1 MRWPATMLAI
11 LAVLAILS
19 GPPGPAAA
27 PAAARGP
34 AVTVATA
41 EVTTADGASR
51 FAPVTV
57 QPVAADTE
65 AQVRITLRP
74 DERRQRMVGFGASMT
89 ESSAAVLR
97 SLPGGDRAVLMNELF
112 APGGLHLS
120 VLRQPIG
127 GSEFVAGTHYTLDD
141 TDGSADPDLRRFS
154 IRRDQVSVLP
164 LVRKAADL
172 SGSMTVIASP
182 WSAPAW
188 MKSNGSLVGGSLRAT
203 PQIESAYAR
212 YLARFVAAYRA
223 QGVPVDYL
231 TVQNEPEHRAPDYP
245 GMVMDPE
252 QQARVVAMLGAMLDA
267 NGQDTRI
274 LGWDHNWSGGEQF
287 VDRLLAGTAAAQVDG
302 LAFHCY
308 EGTPAAM
315 AQVAG
320 ATVDGV
326 FLTECSG
333 SFSRGDRPA
342 KVFADTL
349 DWQARTLVLGAL
361 KAGSRTLITWN
372 LALDP
377 DGGPRLGGCSTCT
390 GVVTIDPATG
400 QVTRNAEYY
409 VLGHLSRHVMPG
421 AVRIGTTGAAN
432 GVDGVAFDN
441 PDGSTALVLY
451 SSARG
456 DRSVEIEHDGS
467 SYQLTVP
474 GRSLA
479 TVRWSA

>member
-1 MRWPATMLAI
+1 MLAA
-11 LAVLAILS
+11 LAVLAGL
-19 GPPGPAAA
+19 PGPAAA
-27 PAAARGP
+27 PVP
-34 AVTVATA
+34 AVVTAPAATA
-41 EVTTADGASR
+41 EMTTADGSSR
-51 FAPVTV
+51 FAPLAVT
-57 QPVAADTE
+57 PTVAGDTE
-65 AQVRITLRP
+65 AQVRITVRP
-74 DERRQRMVGFGASMT
+74 EERNQSMVGFGASMT
-89 ESSAAVLR
+89 ESSASVLR
-97 SLPGGDRAVLMNELF
+97 SLPGGDRAMLMSELF
-112 APGGLHLS
+112 APAGLHLS

-127 GSEFVAGTHYTLDD
+127 GSEFVAGSHYTLAD
-141 TDGSADPDLRRFS
+141 TDGTADPDLRRFS

-188 MKSNGSLVGGSLRAT
+188 MKSNGSLIGGSLRAT

-212 YLARFVAAYRA
+212 YLARFVAAYQA

-231 TVQNEPEHRAPDYP
+231 TVQNEPQHRTPDYP
-245 GMVMDPE
+245 GMVMDPD
-252 QQARVVAMLGAMLDA
+252 QQGRVVAMLSAVLAA
-267 NGQDTRI
+267 NGADTRI
-274 LGWDHNWSGGEQF
+274 LGWDHNWSGGEQYL
-287 VDRLLAGTAAAQVDG
+287 DRLLAGPAAQELAG

-308 EGTPAAM
+308 EGSPAAM
-315 AQVAG
+315 TQLAP
-320 ATVDGV
+320 ATEHGV

-333 SFSRGDRPA
+333 SYSQGDRPA

-349 DWQARTLVLGAL
+349 DWQARTLLLGAL

-377 DGGPRLGGCSTCT
+377 EGGPRLGGCSTCT

-409 VLGHLSRHVMPG
+409 VLGHLSRHVAPG
-421 AVRIGTTGAAN
+421 AVRIGTSGAAG
-432 GVDGVAFDN
+432 GVDAVAFAN

-451 SSARG
+451 SAVRS
-456 DRSVEIEHDGS
+456 DRTLVVEHAGS

-474 GRSLA
+474 GRALVSVDWPA
-479 TVRWSA
+479 G